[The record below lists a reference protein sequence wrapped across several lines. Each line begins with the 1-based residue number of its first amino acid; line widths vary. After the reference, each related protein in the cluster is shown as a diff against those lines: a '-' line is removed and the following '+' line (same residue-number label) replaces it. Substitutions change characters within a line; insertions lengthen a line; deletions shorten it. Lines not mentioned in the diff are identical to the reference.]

1 MVAYAPNY
9 YGDDSNTE
17 TPTEPEINFAG
28 LSDNLGPKR
37 VKTKEVEIEAHDPL
51 KIQQLLERQAL
62 KPTRFGQFGGT
73 YVKPKYSDCP
83 SEDPRTDYE

>member
-1 MVAYAPNY
+1 MTIEEF
-9 YGDDSNTE
+9 NTLQD
-17 TPTEPEINFAG
+17 AV
-28 LSDNLGPKR
+28 GPKR

-83 SEDPRTDYE
+83 CEDPRIDYE